1 MRPLIGITCNLSDK
15 VIAGINPSKYQDLNT
30 TYTKAVQDAGG
41 IPVMIPNGLKEE
53 ELIELE
59 QRLDGFLFSG
69 GVDVDPL
76 HYGMEADETLGTVT
90 PERDET
96 ELILLRF
103 LLDHSDKPILGICRG
118 IQIINVAMGG
128 TLIMDLPTAGK
139 DNHFL
144 TDQPRKKFTHE
155 IVIENDTRL
164 SSVMKKENRVN
175 SFHHQAVGRLAE
187 GLKITARSAK
197 DQVIEA
203 VESANEKWILAVQ
216 WHPEE
221 LTFNPA
227 HRRLFEELVRQAQW
241 QRKHS

>member
-1 MRPLIGITCNLSDK
+1 MLVLIVILHNKKLQHLS
-15 VIAGINPSKYQDLNT
+15 L
-30 TYTKAVQDAGG
+30 
-41 IPVMIPNGLKEE
+41 L
-53 ELIELE
+53 
-59 QRLDGFLFSG
+59 FLYK
-69 GVDVDPL
+69 D
-76 HYGMEADETLGTVT
+76 
-90 PERDET
+90 
-96 ELILLRF
+96 LLRF